1 MSENRQLPFESRS
14 MANKI
19 DVNWLLFSLSVLELK
34 AAAAAAA
41 AMAVSSARSLL
52 TLVENSR
59 RSNSIEG

>member
-14 MANKI
+14 IANKI

-34 AAAAAAA
+34 AAAAA